1 MLEIYHG
8 SARYRNRLCIGAA
21 AQAVQR
27 DKNVL
32 YVRFLRDAESDEK
45 MSGRQTAGVILL
57 DTDMPVVPGELSEE
71 KRPAVS
77 RMMREFFDKAVRM
90 ALTFKYEVLV
100 LDRVFDA
107 IDAGL
112 LPESEVY
119 EFLSDAPDR
128 VEIICTGSEP
138 GERFLALADES
149 VLLTESRGSDK

>member
-8 SARYRNRLCIGAA
+8 SARYRKRLCAGAA
-21 AQAVQR
+21 AQAVLR

-32 YVRFLRDAESDEK
+32 YVRFLRDTESDEK
-45 MSGRQTAGVILL
+45 PSGVMLL
-57 DTDMPVVPGELSEE
+57 DTDMPVMPDELSED
-71 KRPAVS
+71 KLPAVS
-77 RMMREFFDKAVRM
+77 RMMREFFDKAVRL

-100 LDRVFDA
+100 MERIFDA
-107 IDAGL
+107 IDLGL

-149 VLLTESRGSDK
+149 VLLTESRGADK

>member
-1 MLEIYHG
+1 MLEIYYG
-8 SARYRNRLCIGAA
+8 SARYRKRLCAGAA
-21 AQAVQR
+21 AQAVLR

-32 YVRFLRDAESDEK
+32 YVRFLRDIESDDK
-45 MSGRQTAGVILL
+45 PSARQATGVIFL
-57 DTDMPVVPGELSEE
+57 DTDMPVVLDELSEE

-100 LDRVFDA
+100 MERVFDA
-107 IDAGL
+107 IDSGL

-138 GERFLALADES
+138 CERFLALADEA
-149 VLLTESRGSDK
+149 VLLTESRGADK